1 MKRLNE
7 LADALYRKRN
17 SIYFRLLCVC
27 YALIIVLV
35 HTNIFPFWY
44 YIVAILVYISFY
56 YYLLFKNNY
65 S

>member
-44 YIVAILVYISFY
+44 YICCNISVYIFL
-56 YYLLFKNNY
+56 LLFVV
-65 S
+65 